1 VPTIAIVDGVVLM
14 MYVNDHPPA
23 HVHAKLAEHRCKI
36 SIVTGE
42 VISGTLPSS
51 KLKIVQ
57 SWLKAHREETTFAW
71 DELQNSRSI
80 EGMIK

>member
-14 MYVNDHPPA
+14 MFVNDHPPA

-51 KLKIVQ
+51 KLRVVQ

-71 DELQNSRSI
+71 NELRNSRSI
-80 EGMIK
+80 DGMIK

>member
-1 VPTIAIVDGVVLM
+1 M

-36 SIVTGE
+36 SILTGE
-42 VISGTLPSS
+42 VIQGSLPNSN
-51 KLKIVQ
+51 LKIVQ
-57 SWLKAHREETTFAW
+57 EWLKAHREETTFAW
-71 DELQNSRSI
+71 NELQNSRSI

>member
-23 HVHAKLAEHRCKI
+23 HIHAKLAEHRCKI
-36 SIVTGE
+36 SIVSGE

-57 SWLKAHREETTFAW
+57 SWLETHPEETTFAW